1 MPIARLARRAAGS
14 LLFIAL
20 VLVGGAVSP
29 ASAQA
34 QKAPGA
40 TAEEKEAAKREG
52 QVTYYTAR
60 TTTTANTIARKASEA
75 LGIKVSIVRLASTL
89 IFNRAVQEFD
99 AGINAADVIDTSVT
113 DHAFSMKKKGML
125 QPFTPASIAKFA
137 KPAYYDAEHY
147 WHASQIGLG
156 AINYNS
162 KLVKDPPK
170 SWKELTDPKYK
181 DKLVQGHVKASGTSL
196 LLDYWLVKLY
206 GWDYFKGLQRNNI
219 MTHQSCDQTNIV
231 ASGERVVLM
240 CDHQITVPA
249 LARNLPIET
258 VFPEDGVIAQIGG
271 MGILKKAPH
280 PNAAK
285 VLVDYLLSAE
295 GQQVYVDGGLLS
307 AINDPKIT
315 YPSKYPHPSK
325 LKILVADPADVG
337 RMLPELREKF
347 SELFGG

>member
-1 MPIARLARRAAGS
+1 MSS
-14 LLFIAL
+14 LLVAL
-20 VLVGGAVSP
+20 MLVAAGAVSP
-29 ASAQA
+29 VLAQA
-34 QKAPGA
+34 QKAPGV
-40 TAEEKEAAKREG
+40 TAAEREAAKREG

-60 TTTTANTIARKASEA
+60 TTTNANTIAKKASEA
-75 LGIKVSIVRLASTL
+75 LGIKVDVVRLASTL

-99 AGINAADVIDTSVT
+99 AGIDAADVIDTSVT
-113 DHAFSMKKKGML
+113 DHFVSMKKKGML
-125 QPFTPASIAKFA
+125 RPFTPASIGKFA
-137 KPAYYDAEHY
+137 KPDYYDPEHY

-156 AINYNS
+156 AINYNPQ
-162 KLVKDPPK
+162 LLKDPPK
-170 SWKELTDPKYK
+170 SWKDLTDPRYK

-231 ASGERVVLM
+231 ASGERLVLL

-249 LARNLPIET
+249 QSRNLPVET

-280 PNAAK
+280 QNAAK
-285 VLVDYLLSAE
+285 VFADWCLSPE
-295 GQQVYVDGGLLS
+295 GQQVYVDSGLMS
-307 AINDPKIT
+307 ALNDPKIK
-315 YPSKYPHPSK
+315 YPSKYPHPST
-325 LKILVADPADVG
+325 LKILVADPADVR
-337 RMLPELREKF
+337 RMLPELRERF

>member
-1 MPIARLARRAAGS
+1 MPLTRIAGRDVGRL
-14 LLFIAL
+14 LLLA
-20 VLVGGAVSP
+20 VVAGGAVLGPLP
-29 ASAQA
+29 ARPQP
-34 QKAPGA
+34 APGA
-40 TAEEKEAAKREG
+40 TAEERAAAKREG

-75 LGIKVSIVRLASTL
+75 LGIKVNIVRLASTL

-113 DHAFSMKKKGML
+113 DHFVSMKKKGML
-125 QPFTPASIAKFA
+125 QPFTPASIAKFG
-137 KPAYYDAEHY
+137 KPDYYDPEHY

-156 AINYNS
+156 AINYNPQ
-162 KLVKDPPK
+162 LVKDPPR

-206 GWDYFKGLQRNNI
+206 GWDYFKGLQKNNI

-231 ASGERVVLM
+231 ASGERVILM

-249 LARNLPIET
+249 QTRTLPVET

-285 VLVDYLLSAE
+285 LLVDWCLSPE
-295 GQQVYVDGGLLS
+295 GQQVYVDAGLMS
-307 AINDPKIT
+307 AVNDPKIK
-315 YPSKYPHPSK
+315 YPNKYPHPNA

>member
-1 MPIARLARRAAGS
+1 MAITRRLARFPAVMS
-14 LLFIAL
+14 LFL
-20 VLVGGAVSP
+20 VLIAAVGSP
-29 ASAQA
+29 VLAQA

-40 TAEEKEAAKREG
+40 TAEEREGAKREG

-60 TTTTANTIARKASEA
+60 TTTTANTIAKKASEA
-75 LGIKVSIVRLASTL
+75 LGIKVNIVRLASTL

-113 DHAFSMKKKGML
+113 EHFVAMKKKGML

-137 KPAYYDAEHY
+137 KPDYYDAEHY

-156 AINYNS
+156 AINYNPQ
-162 KLVKDPPK
+162 LVKDPPR

-196 LLDYWLVKLY
+196 LIDYWLVKLY
-206 GWDYFKGLQRNNI
+206 GWDYFKGLQKNNV

-231 ASGERVVLM
+231 ASGERPILM

-249 LARNLPIET
+249 QGRNLPVET

-271 MGILKKAPH
+271 MAVLKKAPH

-285 VLVDYLLSAE
+285 VLVDWCLSAE
-295 GQQVYVDGGLLS
+295 GQQAYVDAGL
-307 AINDPKIT
+307 
-315 YPSKYPHPSK
+315 PSSISISFPPGRAWRRCRPSCSSST
-325 LKILVADPADVG
+325 G
-337 RMLPELREKF
+337 
-347 SELFGG
+347 S

>member
-1 MPIARLARRAAGS
+1 MAITRRLARFPAVTSLSLILIAAVGS
-14 LLFIAL
+14 PPL
-20 VLVGGAVSP
+20 
-29 ASAQA
+29 AQA

-40 TAEEKEAAKREG
+40 TAEEREAAKREG

-60 TTTTANTIARKASEA
+60 TTTTANTIAKKASEA
-75 LGIKVSIVRLASTL
+75 LGIKVNIVRLASTL

-113 DHAFSMKKKGML
+113 EHFVAMKKKGML

-137 KPAYYDAEHY
+137 KPDYYDAEHY

-156 AINYNS
+156 AINYNPQ
-162 KLVKDPPK
+162 LVKDPPR

-196 LLDYWLVKLY
+196 LIDYWLVKLY
-206 GWDYFKGLQRNNI
+206 GWDYFKGLQKNNV

-231 ASGERVVLM
+231 ASGERPILM

-249 LARNLPIET
+249 QGRSLPVET

-271 MGILKKAPH
+271 MAVLKKAPH

-285 VLVDYLLSAE
+285 ALVDWCLSAE
-295 GQQVYVDGGLLS
+295 GQQAYVDAGLLS
-307 AINDPKIT
+307 ALNDPRIK
-315 YPSKYPHPSK
+315 YPSKYPHPNTLK
-325 LKILVADPADVG
+325 LLVADPADVG